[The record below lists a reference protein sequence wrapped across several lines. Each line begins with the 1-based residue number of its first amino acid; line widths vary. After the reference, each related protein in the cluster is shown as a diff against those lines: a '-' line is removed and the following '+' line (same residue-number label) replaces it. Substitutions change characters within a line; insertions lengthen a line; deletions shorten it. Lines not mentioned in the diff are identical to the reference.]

1 MIKATFA
8 AALLCSLITP
18 SLAHAQ
24 AAESFGG
31 RLTSDFHFVANNGE
45 ADAEDVVTSPLHIPD
60 LWASD
65 GLLRKPAFY
74 YTLLGA
80 GALLGGAF
88 ALDQT
93 VRARL
98 RDMRSGTA
106 LDLEDSADV
115 VTGVGGALL
124 YGYGLYEGDQRAREY
139 ALTSAEGAGVG
150 TVVTLVFKYGF
161 GRLRPSQ
168 DGHSHTKFFDGGQ
181 SFVSGEATPIF
192 AMAAGVSQYFDN
204 AWYAAVPA
212 YSTAMLMGFGRMGH
226 DAHWLSDIAGAAL
239 VGVGTTELLLYLHRQ
254 HAENPSRFRIFPIAP
269 VGSPHETGIGISFNF

>member
-1 MIKATFA
+1 MMKATFA
-8 AALLCSLITP
+8 VALLCSLITP

-24 AAESFGG
+24 AAQSFGSQ
-31 RLTSDFHFVANNGE
+31 LTSDFRFVANNGE
-45 ADAEDVVTSPLHIPD
+45 ADAEDVITSPLHIAD

-80 GALLGGAF
+80 SAMLGGAF
-88 ALDQT
+88 AADQT

-98 RDMRSGTA
+98 RDMSSGTA
-106 LDLEDSADV
+106 TALENSADV
-115 VTGVGGALL
+115 ITGVGGAML
-124 YGYGLYEGDQRAREY
+124 YGYGLLEDDQRAREY

-150 TVVTLVFKYGF
+150 TLVTLVLKYGF
-161 GRLRPSQ
+161 GRLRPYQ

-226 DAHWLSDIAGAAL
+226 DAHWLSDIAGAAI

-254 HAENPSRFRIFPIAP
+254 HAENPSRFRIFPVTPIE
-269 VGSPHETGIGISFNF
+269 SPHNTGIGISFNF